1 MPPARPCSTP
11 PTSCRK
17 RRRCVIGWRSLI
29 AAGGSPWGG
38 GDPLDGGQRQWTF
51 RAACLDRD
59 SGAPRSGGAADH
71 AGGGHAGGRVRRPDR
86 PHAGRG
92 YPGPM
97 STAVLPRLRRRLGA
111 ALATARMRLLVV
123 SRYPG
128 QLFVEIF
135 IPIVFA
141 SMPILLAR
149 ANADSAGASF
159 QRNVGT
165 SNYIAYMLLG
175 SGAFMIV
182 SMAFWHIGYWLRYE
196 QETGTLE
203 AMYLAPTGRVW
214 LAAGVSLYSSLR
226 AILSGGLAYLLGS
239 LIFGVDPLQGQVALA
254 AAFVLVGLVPLF
266 GMTLL
271 FGALILRVK
280 EANSLVNLMQWVIS
294 LMMGI
299 FFPVAVFP
307 PLMRALALLFPP
319 TWMVNGVR
327 SAMLGV
333 GYFFGEW
340 YWDLA
345 MLWAFLLLAP
355 PLGYTTFSRMQRGLR
370 RKEGMG
376 GY

>member
-1 MPPARPCSTP
+1 
-11 PTSCRK
+11 
-17 RRRCVIGWRSLI
+17 
-29 AAGGSPWGG
+29 
-38 GDPLDGGQRQWTF
+38 
-51 RAACLDRD
+51 
-59 SGAPRSGGAADH
+59 
-71 AGGGHAGGRVRRPDR
+71 
-86 PHAGRG
+86 
-92 YPGPM
+92 M
-97 STAVLPRLRRRLGA
+97 STAARSRLRSRLGA
-111 ALATARMRLLVV
+111 VLATARMRLLVV
-123 SRYPG
+123 TRYPG
-128 QLFVEIF
+128 QLFVEIL

-141 SMPILLAR
+141 SMPILLAQ
-149 ANADSAGASF
+149 ANADSAGANF

-165 SNYIAYMLLG
+165 SNYVAYMLLG
-175 SGAFMIV
+175 SCAFMIV
-182 SMAFWHIGYWLRYE
+182 SMAFWHIGYWLRFE

-203 AMYLAPTGRVW
+203 AVYLAPTGRVW

-226 AILSGGLAYLLGS
+226 AIVTGGLAYLLGS
-239 LIFGVDPLQGQVALA
+239 LIFGVDPLQGQVGLA
-254 AAFVLVGLVPLF
+254 AVFVLVGLVPLF

-294 LMMGI
+294 LLMGI

-327 SAMLGV
+327 SAMLGI

-355 PLGYTTFSRMQRGLR
+355 LLGYTTFSRMERAIR
-370 RKEGMG
+370 RREGMG
-376 GY
+376 TF

>member
-1 MPPARPCSTP
+1 
-11 PTSCRK
+11 
-17 RRRCVIGWRSLI
+17 
-29 AAGGSPWGG
+29 
-38 GDPLDGGQRQWTF
+38 
-51 RAACLDRD
+51 
-59 SGAPRSGGAADH
+59 
-71 AGGGHAGGRVRRPDR
+71 
-86 PHAGRG
+86 
-92 YPGPM
+92 M
-97 STAVLPRLRRRLGA
+97 STAVLPRLRSRLGA

-128 QLFVEIF
+128 QLFVEIL

-141 SMPILLAR
+141 SMPILLAQS
-149 ANADSAGASF
+149 NPDSAGANF

-165 SNYIAYMLLG
+165 SNYVAYMLIG
-175 SGAFMIV
+175 SSAFMIV
-182 SMAFWHIGYWLRYE
+182 SMAFWHIGYWLRFE

-203 AMYLAPTGRVW
+203 AVYLAPTGRVW
-214 LAAGVSLYSSLR
+214 LAAGVSLYSTLR

-239 LIFGVDPLQGQVALA
+239 LIFGVDPMQGQVGLA
-254 AAFVLVGLVPLF
+254 AVFVLVGLVPLF

-294 LMMGI
+294 LLMGI

-327 SAMLGV
+327 SAMLGI

-345 MLWAFLLLAP
+345 VLWGFLLLAP
-355 PLGYTTFSRMQRGLR
+355 LLGYTTFSRMERAIR

-376 GY
+376 TF

>member
-1 MPPARPCSTP
+1 
-11 PTSCRK
+11 
-17 RRRCVIGWRSLI
+17 
-29 AAGGSPWGG
+29 
-38 GDPLDGGQRQWTF
+38 
-51 RAACLDRD
+51 
-59 SGAPRSGGAADH
+59 
-71 AGGGHAGGRVRRPDR
+71 
-86 PHAGRG
+86 
-92 YPGPM
+92 M
-97 STAVLPRLRRRLGA
+97 SKAVLPRLRSRLEA

-128 QLFVEIF
+128 QLFVEIL

-149 ANADSAGASF
+149 ANADSAGANF

-175 SGAFMIV
+175 SSAFMIV
-182 SMAFWHIGYWLRYE
+182 SMAFWHIGYWLRFE

-203 AMYLAPTGRVW
+203 AVYLAPTGRVW
-214 LAAGVSLYSSLR
+214 LAAGVSLYSALR

-254 AAFVLVGLVPLF
+254 AVFVLVGLVPLF

-294 LMMGI
+294 LLMGI

-327 SAMLGV
+327 SAMLGI

-340 YWDLA
+340 YLDLA
-345 MLWAFLLLAP
+345 VLWVFLLLAP
-355 PLGYTTFSRMQRGLR
+355 LLGYATFSRMERAIR

-376 GY
+376 TF

>member
-1 MPPARPCSTP
+1 
-11 PTSCRK
+11 
-17 RRRCVIGWRSLI
+17 
-29 AAGGSPWGG
+29 
-38 GDPLDGGQRQWTF
+38 
-51 RAACLDRD
+51 
-59 SGAPRSGGAADH
+59 
-71 AGGGHAGGRVRRPDR
+71 
-86 PHAGRG
+86 
-92 YPGPM
+92 M
-97 STAVLPRLRRRLGA
+97 STAGLPRLRSRLGA

-128 QLFVEIF
+128 QLFVEIL

-149 ANADSAGASF
+149 ANADSAGANF

-175 SGAFMIV
+175 SSAFMIV
-182 SMAFWHIGYWLRYE
+182 SMAFWHIGYWLRFE

-203 AMYLAPTGRVW
+203 AVYLAPTGRVW

-307 PLMRALALLFPP
+307 PLMRTLALLFPP

-345 MLWAFLLLAP
+345 MLWVFLLLAP
-355 PLGYTTFSRMQRGLR
+355 LLGYATFSRMERAIR

-376 GY
+376 TF

>member
-1 MPPARPCSTP
+1 
-11 PTSCRK
+11 
-17 RRRCVIGWRSLI
+17 
-29 AAGGSPWGG
+29 
-38 GDPLDGGQRQWTF
+38 
-51 RAACLDRD
+51 
-59 SGAPRSGGAADH
+59 
-71 AGGGHAGGRVRRPDR
+71 
-86 PHAGRG
+86 
-92 YPGPM
+92 M
-97 STAVLPRLRRRLGA
+97 STAARSRLRSRLGA

-123 SRYPG
+123 TRYPG
-128 QLFVEIF
+128 QLFVEIL

-141 SMPILLAR
+141 SMPILLAQ
-149 ANADSAGASF
+149 ANADSAGANF

-165 SNYIAYMLLG
+165 SNYVAYMLLG
-175 SGAFMIV
+175 SCAFMIV
-182 SMAFWHIGYWLRYE
+182 SMAFWHIGYWLRFE

-203 AMYLAPTGRVW
+203 AVYLAPTGRVW

-239 LIFGVDPLQGQVALA
+239 LIFGVDPLQGQVGLA
-254 AAFVLVGLVPLF
+254 AVFVLVGLVPLF

-294 LMMGI
+294 LLMGI

-327 SAMLGV
+327 SAMLGI

-355 PLGYTTFSRMQRGLR
+355 LLGYTTFSRMERAIR

-376 GY
+376 TF

>member
-1 MPPARPCSTP
+1 
-11 PTSCRK
+11 
-17 RRRCVIGWRSLI
+17 
-29 AAGGSPWGG
+29 
-38 GDPLDGGQRQWTF
+38 
-51 RAACLDRD
+51 
-59 SGAPRSGGAADH
+59 
-71 AGGGHAGGRVRRPDR
+71 
-86 PHAGRG
+86 
-92 YPGPM
+92 M
-97 STAVLPRLRRRLGA
+97 STAVLPRLRSRLGA
-111 ALATARMRLLVV
+111 VLATARMRLLVV
-123 SRYPG
+123 TRYPG
-128 QLFVEIF
+128 QLFVEIL

-149 ANADSAGASF
+149 ANADSAGANF

-175 SGAFMIV
+175 SSAFMIV
-182 SMAFWHIGYWLRYE
+182 SMAFWHIGYWLRFE

-203 AMYLAPTGRVW
+203 AVYLAPTGRVW

-340 YWDLA
+340 YWDMA
-345 MLWAFLLLAP
+345 VLWAFLLLAP
-355 PLGYTTFSRMQRGLR
+355 LLGYATFSRMERAIR

-376 GY
+376 TY

>member
-1 MPPARPCSTP
+1 
-11 PTSCRK
+11 
-17 RRRCVIGWRSLI
+17 
-29 AAGGSPWGG
+29 
-38 GDPLDGGQRQWTF
+38 
-51 RAACLDRD
+51 
-59 SGAPRSGGAADH
+59 
-71 AGGGHAGGRVRRPDR
+71 
-86 PHAGRG
+86 
-92 YPGPM
+92 M
-97 STAVLPRLRRRLGA
+97 STAGLPRLRSRLGA

-128 QLFVEIF
+128 QLFVEIL

-149 ANADSAGASF
+149 ANADSAGANF

-175 SGAFMIV
+175 SSAFMIV
-182 SMAFWHIGYWLRYE
+182 SMAFWHIGYWLRFE

-203 AMYLAPTGRVW
+203 AVYLAPTGRVW

-345 MLWAFLLLAP
+345 MLWVFLLLAP
-355 PLGYTTFSRMQRGLR
+355 LLGYATFSRMERAIR

-376 GY
+376 TF

>member
-1 MPPARPCSTP
+1 
-11 PTSCRK
+11 
-17 RRRCVIGWRSLI
+17 
-29 AAGGSPWGG
+29 
-38 GDPLDGGQRQWTF
+38 
-51 RAACLDRD
+51 
-59 SGAPRSGGAADH
+59 
-71 AGGGHAGGRVRRPDR
+71 
-86 PHAGRG
+86 
-92 YPGPM
+92 M
-97 STAVLPRLRRRLGA
+97 STAGLPGLRSRLGA

-128 QLFVEIF
+128 QLFVEIL

-175 SGAFMIV
+175 SSAFMIV

-214 LAAGVSLYSSLR
+214 LAAGVSLYSALR

-254 AAFVLVGLVPLF
+254 AVFVLVGLVPLF

-294 LMMGI
+294 LLMGI

-327 SAMLGV
+327 AAMLGI

-345 MLWAFLLLAP
+345 VLWAFLLLAP
-355 PLGYTTFSRMQRGLR
+355 LLGYATFSRMERAIR

-376 GY
+376 TF

>member
-1 MPPARPCSTP
+1 
-11 PTSCRK
+11 
-17 RRRCVIGWRSLI
+17 
-29 AAGGSPWGG
+29 
-38 GDPLDGGQRQWTF
+38 
-51 RAACLDRD
+51 
-59 SGAPRSGGAADH
+59 
-71 AGGGHAGGRVRRPDR
+71 
-86 PHAGRG
+86 
-92 YPGPM
+92 M
-97 STAVLPRLRRRLGA
+97 STAGLPRLRSRLGA

-128 QLFVEIF
+128 QLFVEIL

-149 ANADSAGASF
+149 ANADSAGANF

-175 SGAFMIV
+175 SSAFMIV
-182 SMAFWHIGYWLRYE
+182 SMAFWHIGYWLRFE

-203 AMYLAPTGRVW
+203 AVYLAPTGRVW

-327 SAMLGV
+327 SAMLGI

-355 PLGYTTFSRMQRGLR
+355 LLGYTTFSRMERAIR
-370 RKEGMG
+370 RREGMG
-376 GY
+376 TF

>member
-1 MPPARPCSTP
+1 
-11 PTSCRK
+11 
-17 RRRCVIGWRSLI
+17 
-29 AAGGSPWGG
+29 
-38 GDPLDGGQRQWTF
+38 
-51 RAACLDRD
+51 
-59 SGAPRSGGAADH
+59 
-71 AGGGHAGGRVRRPDR
+71 
-86 PHAGRG
+86 
-92 YPGPM
+92 M
-97 STAVLPRLRRRLGA
+97 STAARSRLRSRLGA
-111 ALATARMRLLVV
+111 VLATARMRLLVV
-123 SRYPG
+123 TRYPG
-128 QLFVEIF
+128 QLFVEIL

-141 SMPILLAR
+141 SMPILLAQ
-149 ANADSAGASF
+149 ANADSAGANF

-165 SNYIAYMLLG
+165 SNYVAYMLLG
-175 SGAFMIV
+175 SCAFMIV
-182 SMAFWHIGYWLRYE
+182 SMAFWHIGYWLRFE

-203 AMYLAPTGRVW
+203 AVYLAPTGRVW

-226 AILSGGLAYLLGS
+226 AIVSGGLAYLLGS
-239 LIFGVDPLQGQVALA
+239 LIFGVDPLQGQVGLA
-254 AAFVLVGLVPLF
+254 AVFVLVGLVPLF

-294 LMMGI
+294 LLMGI

-327 SAMLGV
+327 SAMLGI

-345 MLWAFLLLAP
+345 MLWVFLLLAP
-355 PLGYTTFSRMQRGLR
+355 LLGYTTFSRMERVIR

-376 GY
+376 TF

>member
-1 MPPARPCSTP
+1 
-11 PTSCRK
+11 
-17 RRRCVIGWRSLI
+17 
-29 AAGGSPWGG
+29 
-38 GDPLDGGQRQWTF
+38 
-51 RAACLDRD
+51 
-59 SGAPRSGGAADH
+59 
-71 AGGGHAGGRVRRPDR
+71 
-86 PHAGRG
+86 
-92 YPGPM
+92 M
-97 STAVLPRLRRRLGA
+97 SKAVLPRLRSRLGA

-128 QLFVEIF
+128 QLFVEIL

-149 ANADSAGASF
+149 ANADSAGANF

-175 SGAFMIV
+175 SSAFMIV
-182 SMAFWHIGYWLRYE
+182 SMAFWHIGYWLRFE

-203 AMYLAPTGRVW
+203 AVYLAPTGRVW
-214 LAAGVSLYSSLR
+214 LAAGVSLYSALR

-254 AAFVLVGLVPLF
+254 AVFVLVGLVPLF

-294 LMMGI
+294 LLMGI

-327 SAMLGV
+327 SAMLGI

-340 YWDLA
+340 YLDLA
-345 MLWAFLLLAP
+345 VLWVFLLLAP
-355 PLGYTTFSRMQRGLR
+355 LLGYATFSRMERAIR

-376 GY
+376 TF

>member
-1 MPPARPCSTP
+1 
-11 PTSCRK
+11 
-17 RRRCVIGWRSLI
+17 
-29 AAGGSPWGG
+29 
-38 GDPLDGGQRQWTF
+38 
-51 RAACLDRD
+51 
-59 SGAPRSGGAADH
+59 
-71 AGGGHAGGRVRRPDR
+71 
-86 PHAGRG
+86 
-92 YPGPM
+92 M
-97 STAVLPRLRRRLGA
+97 STAVLPRLRSRLGA

-123 SRYPG
+123 TRYPG
-128 QLFVEIF
+128 QLFVEIL

-141 SMPILLAR
+141 SMPILLAQ
-149 ANADSAGASF
+149 ANADSAGANF

-165 SNYIAYMLLG
+165 SNYVAYMLLG
-175 SGAFMIV
+175 SCAFMIV
-182 SMAFWHIGYWLRYE
+182 SMAFWHIGYWLRFE

-203 AMYLAPTGRVW
+203 AVYLAPTGRVW

-239 LIFGVDPLQGQVALA
+239 LIFGVDPLQGQVGLA
-254 AAFVLVGLVPLF
+254 AVFVLVGLVPLF

-294 LMMGI
+294 LLMGI

-327 SAMLGV
+327 SAMLGI

-355 PLGYTTFSRMQRGLR
+355 LLGYTTFSRMERAIR

-376 GY
+376 TY

>member
-1 MPPARPCSTP
+1 
-11 PTSCRK
+11 
-17 RRRCVIGWRSLI
+17 
-29 AAGGSPWGG
+29 
-38 GDPLDGGQRQWTF
+38 
-51 RAACLDRD
+51 
-59 SGAPRSGGAADH
+59 
-71 AGGGHAGGRVRRPDR
+71 
-86 PHAGRG
+86 
-92 YPGPM
+92 M
-97 STAVLPRLRRRLGA
+97 STAARSRLRSRLGA
-111 ALATARMRLLVV
+111 VLATARMRLLVV
-123 SRYPG
+123 TRYPG
-128 QLFVEIF
+128 QLFVEIL

-141 SMPILLAR
+141 SMPILLAQ
-149 ANADSAGASF
+149 ANADSAGANF

-165 SNYIAYMLLG
+165 SNYVAYMLLG
-175 SGAFMIV
+175 SCAFMIV
-182 SMAFWHIGYWLRYE
+182 SMAFWHIGYWLRFE

-203 AMYLAPTGRVW
+203 AVYLAPTGRVW
-214 LAAGVSLYSSLR
+214 LAAGVSLYSALR

-239 LIFGVDPLQGQVALA
+239 LIFGVDPLQGQVGLA
-254 AAFVLVGLVPLF
+254 AVFVLVGLVPLF

-294 LMMGI
+294 LLMGI

-327 SAMLGV
+327 SAMLGI

-345 MLWAFLLLAP
+345 MLWVFLLLAP
-355 PLGYTTFSRMQRGLR
+355 LLGYTTFSRMERAIR

-376 GY
+376 TF

>member
-1 MPPARPCSTP
+1 
-11 PTSCRK
+11 
-17 RRRCVIGWRSLI
+17 
-29 AAGGSPWGG
+29 
-38 GDPLDGGQRQWTF
+38 
-51 RAACLDRD
+51 
-59 SGAPRSGGAADH
+59 
-71 AGGGHAGGRVRRPDR
+71 
-86 PHAGRG
+86 
-92 YPGPM
+92 M
-97 STAVLPRLRRRLGA
+97 STAVLPRLRSRLGA
-111 ALATARMRLLVV
+111 VLATAHMRLLVV

-149 ANADSAGASF
+149 ANADSAGANF

-165 SNYIAYMLLG
+165 SNYVAYMLLG
-175 SGAFMIV
+175 SSAFMIV
-182 SMAFWHIGYWLRYE
+182 SMAFWHIGYWLRFE

-203 AMYLAPTGRVW
+203 AVYLAPTGRVW

-239 LIFGVDPLQGQVALA
+239 LIFGVDPLQGQVGLA

-327 SAMLGV
+327 AAMLGI

-345 MLWAFLLLAP
+345 VLWAFLLLAP
-355 PLGYTTFSRMQRGLR
+355 LLGYATFSRMERAIR

-376 GY
+376 TY

>member
-1 MPPARPCSTP
+1 
-11 PTSCRK
+11 
-17 RRRCVIGWRSLI
+17 
-29 AAGGSPWGG
+29 
-38 GDPLDGGQRQWTF
+38 
-51 RAACLDRD
+51 
-59 SGAPRSGGAADH
+59 
-71 AGGGHAGGRVRRPDR
+71 
-86 PHAGRG
+86 
-92 YPGPM
+92 M
-97 STAVLPRLRRRLGA
+97 STAARSRLRSRLGA
-111 ALATARMRLLVV
+111 VLATARMRLLVV
-123 SRYPG
+123 TRYPG
-128 QLFVEIF
+128 QLFVEIL

-141 SMPILLAR
+141 SMPILLAQ
-149 ANADSAGASF
+149 ANADSAGANF

-165 SNYIAYMLLG
+165 SNYVAYMLLG
-175 SGAFMIV
+175 SCAFMIV
-182 SMAFWHIGYWLRYE
+182 SMAFWHIGYWLRFE

-203 AMYLAPTGRVW
+203 AVYLAPTGRVW

-239 LIFGVDPLQGQVALA
+239 LIFGVDPLQGQVGLA
-254 AAFVLVGLVPLF
+254 AVFVLVGLVPLF

-294 LMMGI
+294 LLMGI

-327 SAMLGV
+327 SAMLGI

-355 PLGYTTFSRMQRGLR
+355 LLGYTTFSRMERAIR

-376 GY
+376 TF

>member
-1 MPPARPCSTP
+1 
-11 PTSCRK
+11 
-17 RRRCVIGWRSLI
+17 
-29 AAGGSPWGG
+29 
-38 GDPLDGGQRQWTF
+38 
-51 RAACLDRD
+51 
-59 SGAPRSGGAADH
+59 
-71 AGGGHAGGRVRRPDR
+71 
-86 PHAGRG
+86 
-92 YPGPM
+92 M
-97 STAVLPRLRRRLGA
+97 STAARSRLRSRLGA
-111 ALATARMRLLVV
+111 VLATARMRLLVV
-123 SRYPG
+123 TRYPG
-128 QLFVEIF
+128 QLFVEIL

-141 SMPILLAR
+141 SMPILLAQ
-149 ANADSAGASF
+149 ANADSAGANF

-165 SNYIAYMLLG
+165 SNYVAYMLLG
-175 SGAFMIV
+175 SCAFMIV
-182 SMAFWHIGYWLRYE
+182 SMAFWHIGYWLRFE

-203 AMYLAPTGRVW
+203 AVYLAPTGRVW

-226 AILSGGLAYLLGS
+226 AIVSGGLAYLLGS
-239 LIFGVDPLQGQVALA
+239 LIFGVDPLQGQVGLA
-254 AAFVLVGLVPLF
+254 AVFVLVGLVPLF

-294 LMMGI
+294 LLMGI

-327 SAMLGV
+327 SAMLGI

-345 MLWAFLLLAP
+345 MLWVFLLLAP
-355 PLGYTTFSRMQRGLR
+355 LLGYTTFSRMERAIR

-376 GY
+376 TF